1 MKFWLYSSASLA
13 ACVGLLWYTYVT
25 RQQFYPS
32 VIYLVTSKVSVL
44 VLGNAGLVLT
54 TLFGRLLKS
63 FFLGT
68 LRDAEVE
75 LLHENVRYA
84 VTETCLA
91 LTIFRDEIS
100 FHVMVLFTALVF
112 LKIFHWLS
120 QSRIEFIEQ
129 TDVISRLT
137 HVRLVGLMAML
148 AAVDTGFVVW
158 CSLKVMEIG
167 PSVFILF
174 GFEFLILLVT
184 IVATFLRYVLY
195 VVDSRMDGAWT
206 NKFTY
211 LFYLELV
218 SEVTKLVV
226 YLVFFMLI
234 FTYYGMP
241 LHIVRDLWISIKNL
255 QRRIASYFRYRKITA
270 HLNERFPN
278 PTEEELQETD
288 RTCIICREEM
298 TPDACKKLPCSHI
311 FHVDCLKMWVQRQQ
325 TCPTCRSTIPT
336 GPRRPTVPENAAARA
351 ARPENNA
358 PQAPAPAPAPADA
371 QPRPAPAAPRFR
383 FGVAMGR
390 VAPPATQP
398 AASAAQATPPTGGV
412 PAPGHPYAPGYPNP
426 YMSPMMFAPGMGAPF
441 GFGMPGAYGMMP
453 PFGMP
458 MGHMPAQQQG
468 MQQPAMDPESIQRQ
482 IDLLHAQLAV
492 LQASAAQFGGPQQA
506 HIVPQPPASM
516 PAQTQT
522 NVAAQT
528 APAAPLSAPAA
539 APTTSAPAD
548 ASAVSEDLE
557 DKRPIPSTTASE
569 PAASLPVEST
579 IPPAPQTEAE
589 RRREELRQRYA
600 RIYGS
605 SSTDN
610 EEKSD

>member
-351 ARPENNA
+351 VRPENNA

-492 LQASAAQFGGPQQA
+492 LQASAAQFGGLQQA

-539 APTTSAPAD
+539 ATTTSAPAD